1 MAAPGQAPRQTQPA
15 RRAVKYTILVLALIA
30 FVVIPFLLFG
40 TSLEAWTFG
49 LIDPAHSAPFIA
61 AAGVALLAADVV
73 LPVPSTVVAA
83 GLGAVLGA
91 TWGILATA
99 AGLTIGCVIGYCLG
113 RFLGHDFAE
122 RELGASDYAYLAHLL
137 DRHGLLLLMACRPV
151 PVLAEAS
158 VIAAGVMGMPARP
171 VLLVTAL
178 ANLGFAAVYAG
189 LGAAAEGLAG
199 FLAAF
204 AASLAIPGIALLA
217 ANRARRSFDG

>member
-1 MAAPGQAPRQTQPA
+1 MAASDQAPQRAQPA
-15 RRAVKYTILVLALIA
+15 RRAVKYAILFLSLIA
-30 FVVIPFLLFG
+30 FVVIPFILFG
-40 TSLEAWTFG
+40 TSLEAWTYG
-49 LIDPAHSAPFIA
+49 LIDPAHSSPFIA
-61 AAGVALLAADVV
+61 MAGVLLLAADVV

-83 GLGAVLGA
+83 GLGAVLGVI
-91 TWGILATA
+91 WGIIATA
-99 AGLTIGCVIGYCLG
+99 AGLTIGCAIAYWLG
-113 RFLGHDFAE
+113 SFLGHDFAK
-122 RELGASDYAYLAHLL
+122 RKLGAADFAYLSHLL

-158 VIAAGVMGMPARP
+158 VIAAGAIGMPMRP

-189 LGAAAEGLAG
+189 LGAAAEGFAG

-204 AASLAIPGIALLA
+204 AASLTIPGIALLA